1 MPAILL
7 VDDHTVVRQGL
18 KQILAEEFETVAF
31 GEAQNGEEA
40 LVQVSKRRWDVVML
54 DVSLPARNGLEV
66 LQDIRDKYPGLPVLL
81 LSVHPEQQ
89 YAVRALKSGAA
100 GYITKDA
107 PRQELVKAIRK
118 AISGGKYV
126 SASLAEAL
134 ASSLGN
140 GLTNS
145 PEELLSNREY
155 EVMRALASGGRIKEI
170 AQNLGL
176 SVKTVSTYRRRLL
189 DKMKMVT
196 NAELTRYAME
206 HDLLT

>member
-7 VDDHTVVRQGL
+7 VDDHTVVRHGL
-18 KQILAEEFETVAF
+18 MQILAEEFETVTF

-40 LVQVSKRRWDVVML
+40 LAQVSNRRWDVVLL

-66 LQDIRDKYPGLPVLL
+66 LHDIRDKYPELPVLL

-100 GYITKDA
+100 GYVTKDA
-107 PRQELVKAIRK
+107 PRQELVKAVRK
-118 AISGGKYV
+118 AVSGGKYV
-126 SASLAEAL
+126 SPSLAEAL
-134 ASSLGN
+134 ASSLGT
-140 GLTNS
+140 GLGNA

-176 SVKTVSTYRRRLL
+176 SVKTVSTYRRRIL
-189 DKMKMVT
+189 DKMRMAT

-206 HDLLT
+206 HQLLS

>member
-18 KQILAEEFETVAF
+18 KQILADEFETVAF